1 MNKKIH
7 TAAIILLIIYIIVSL
22 YFLFTTVSLDVKDGL
37 WSIPTDK
44 IFHFLMFMP
53 YPVIFWMIIK
63 YGKKNYKKSFG
74 VYFSAFTISLILGSL
89 TEIAQ
94 KYLSYSRNGDIKD
107 LLADA
112 LGIIFALLLLWIF
125 ESRIDRLLLKLF
137 ADRKKSE

>member
-1 MNKKIH
+1 MNKKIR
-7 TAAIILLIIYIIVSL
+7 TAAIILLIIYIIISL
-22 YFLFTTVSLDVKDGL
+22 YFLFTTVSLGVKSRL

-53 YPVIFWMIIK
+53 YPIFFWITIK

-74 VYFSAFTISLILGSL
+74 IYFSAFTISLILGVL

-94 KYLSYSRNGDIKD
+94 KYLTNSRSGEIGD
-107 LLADA
+107 LLADT
-112 LGIIFALLLLWIF
+112 LGIIFALVLLWIF